1 MFDDAYEPQLCLE
14 SWSPDPVTTHT
25 ILSGR
30 VMLENEVLVVVHVLD
45 QLVDVGWRVIAAA
58 EDASDAAC
66 QQANARKI

>member
-1 MFDDAYEPQLCLE
+1 
-14 SWSPDPVTTHT
+14 
-25 ILSGR
+25 
-30 VMLENEVLVVVHVLD
+30 MLENEVLVVVHVLD